1 MQVVMHVDFDWS
13 IMVTLRFTAEQ
24 FNFLEEILSRVINP
38 NTAGKQRKLLQRG
51 VIVALRE
58 MMIQQSQDELS
69 RDMAAFIGLSLL
81 EMYES
86 VNISVE
92 AWEKRNYWVKA
103 DRYRMEWMWT
113 MTLGQRICEAVLKE
127 DWITIATTM
136 AEVAQKV
143 MSVEIPTRHGIN
155 EPWIGAWER
164 LLDLEA
170 DGELLYQ

>member
-1 MQVVMHVDFDWS
+1 M
-13 IMVTLRFTAEQ
+13 
-24 FNFLEEILSRVINP
+24 SRVINP
-38 NTAGKQRKLLQRG
+38 ETAGKQRKILQRG

-58 MMIQQSQDELS
+58 MMKQESQDELS

-81 EMYES
+81 EIYET

-103 DRYRMEWMWT
+103 DRYRMEWVWSL
-113 MTLGQRICEAVLKE
+113 TLGQRICKAVLTD
-127 DWITIATTM
+127 DWLTIATSM

-143 MSVEIPTRHGIN
+143 ISVEIPNRHGIK

-164 LLDLEA
+164 LQDLE
-170 DGELLYQ
+170 DSGEFAISQ

>member
-1 MQVVMHVDFDWS
+1 
-13 IMVTLRFTAEQ
+13 
-24 FNFLEEILSRVINP
+24 LEDVLSRVINP
-38 NTAGKQRKLLQRG
+38 ETAGKQRKYLQRG

-58 MMIQQSQDELS
+58 MMKQQSQDELS

-81 EMYES
+81 EMYETVNVS
-86 VNISVE
+86 VT

-113 MTLGQRICEAVLKE
+113 MTLGQRVCKAVLKE
-127 DWITIATTM
+127 DWLTIATSM

-143 MSVEIPTRHGIN
+143 MHVEIPNRHGIH

-164 LLDLEA
+164 LHDLST
-170 DGELLYQ
+170 DGELLFQ

>member
-1 MQVVMHVDFDWS
+1 M
-13 IMVTLRFTAEQ
+13 
-24 FNFLEEILSRVINP
+24 SRVINP
-38 NTAGKQRKLLQRG
+38 DTAGKQRKLLQRG

-58 MMIQQSQDELS
+58 MMKQQSQDELS

-81 EMYES
+81 EMFETVNVS
-86 VNISVE
+86 VN

-113 MTLGQRICEAVLKE
+113 MNLGQRICEAVLKE
-127 DWITIATTM
+127 DWLTIATSM

-143 MSVEIPTRHGIN
+143 MAVEIPKRHGIK

-164 LLDLEA
+164 LQDLES